1 MLTLSGPDLGLALL
15 LLTLSG
21 PDLGLALLVEELH
34 RVEQLLDIVQRTGR
48 LGGVLGPVSAD
59 DTRTSR
65 NFESQVV
72 QPLFGPGQRQPPD
85 EGHELGHFA
94 DDGLLHGI
102 RHRLGRQRIHRFPHR
117 QITSFGQQSDPLY
130 GRIADTPRRV
140 IDDPLE
146 GLVVAGVDN
155 QPNIGQ
161 QILDL
166 LVVVERIALVNTIG
180 YSFAAQRVFERLGLV
195 VGAVQNRCLGP
206 LIARSPHLVAQV
218 ADHHFGLL
226 AVGIGSEHADLFA
239 HIPFRKALLLHAFR
253 ITFDHRI
260 GRLDDRA
267 RRAVILLQLEDHRVG
282 EILLERK
289 DVLDLG
295 PPERIDR
302 LGVVA
307 HHADLR
313 MELRQAPDD
322 DVLGI
327 VGILVLIDQDVFEL
341 LLVAGR
347 HVGTVS
353 QQDIGLQQQVV
364 EIHRPVPLAAG
375 AIDVVDV
382 AELGNLHPPVF
393 GYGTR
398 IGQVSA
404 RRHQAVLGVG
414 DARGEH
420 RRLILGIVQV
430 QLLDDGFQKVLAIR
444 RLVNRKTLREA
455 DPFGVVA
462 QNARENRVEG
472 SHADIAVAS
481 VRQHLG
487 DTFAHLLGGLVGEG
501 EGEDVVRSHPLLN
514 HIGDARSKNARLA
527 RPGARDD
534 ERRRI
539 VVHHRIPLGLIQAFQ
554 YLRFHNVQI

>member
-260 GRLDDRA
+260 GRLDDRT

-327 VGILVLIDQDVFEL
+327 VGILILIDQDVFEL

-393 GYGTR
+393 GCGTR

-501 EGEDVVRSHPLLN
+501 EGEDIVRSHPLLD
-514 HIGDARSKNARLA
+514 HIGDARSEYARLA
-527 RPGARDD
+527 
-534 ERRRI
+534 
-539 VVHHRIPLGLIQAFQ
+539 
-554 YLRFHNVQI
+554 